1 MTENENGYVSLVRI
15 PRKWFIIFVWT
26 FPILIVANTLV
37 DIVFDWTWKMTLGE
51 TLLTRMAVLMT
62 LIVGWFFIV
71 SHAWEGIM
79 LGAAK
84 MFKDKIRAEE
94 REAVYKELYEE
105 LAQAAKEGKT
115 LEQVLQA
122 HNIGKNEKNN
132 KRSAS
137 KRA

>member
-1 MTENENGYVSLVRI
+1 
-15 PRKWFIIFVWT
+15 
-26 FPILIVANTLV
+26 
-37 DIVFDWTWKMTLGE
+37 
-51 TLLTRMAVLMT
+51 
-62 LIVGWFFIV
+62 
-71 SHAWEGIM
+71 M

-94 REAVYKELYEE
+94 REAVYEE

-122 HNIGKNEKNN
+122 RNIGKNGKNN